1 VGAGE
6 TAAAAGRAAGGG
18 RGAAAGAPA
27 GRGAAGGGAAAGAP
41 AGRGAAGAGAPA
53 GAQAGRGGGGGG
65 GINCMIIEPD
75 SPLLT
80 DRARA
85 FQKAFD
91 EIAAPKYDC
100 APMSVPHL
108 YTDPYAFQIEQQ
120 KDRVILRY
128 EKDDVVRTVWL
139 EGFGHKRPALNQ
151 FFIHGYSTGR
161 YEGDT
166 LVVETTRFTFDPMG
180 LNSDF
185 KMPTSSQ
192 KKVTERFRLAGDA
205 LEFEVMTE
213 DTFFLKKPWVYRVRS
228 AREKNE
234 LSLPWDCDLEAA
246 RQSLTLL
253 TTDYPNDPPVVRLP
267 ESK

>member
-1 VGAGE
+1 MHKFVRSTVILLAPIVM
-6 TAAAAGRAAGGG
+6 AAGVLAEPQAPTSSIPDLNGVWGWGRCVEGGT
-18 RGAAAGAPA
+18 
-27 GRGAAGGGAAAGAP
+27 
-41 AGRGAAGAGAPA
+41 
-53 GAQAGRGGGGGG
+53 
-65 GINCMIIEPD
+65 GINCMIIEAD

-91 EIAAPKYDC
+91 EIAQPKYDC

-108 YTDPYAFQIEQQ
+108 YTDPYAYEIEQQ

-139 EGFGHKRPALNQ
+139 EGHGHKRPALNQ

-161 YEGDT
+161 YDGDT

-192 KKVTERFRLAGDA
+192 KRVTERFRRDGDGML
-205 LEFEVMTE
+205 LEVTTE
-213 DTFFLKKPWVYRVRS
+213 DIFFLRKPWTYRIRS
-228 AREKNE
+228 PRVEGE
-234 LSLPWDCDLEAA
+234 LSLPWDCDLTAA
-246 RQSLTLL
+246 RQSLTLI

-267 ESK
+267 EPEQ

>member
-1 VGAGE
+1 MYTSFRWTVTLLAPLVMVVGLAAQSPSSAVPGLNGVWGWGRCVGAAE
-6 TAAAAGRAAGGG
+6 GR
-18 RGAAAGAPA
+18 
-27 GRGAAGGGAAAGAP
+27 GGGAAG
-41 AGRGAAGAGAPA
+41 
-53 GAQAGRGGGGGG
+53 GRGGGGGG

-108 YTDPYAFQIEQQ
+108 YTDPYAFKIEQQ
-120 KDRVILRY
+120 KDRVILSY

-139 EGFGHKRPALNQ
+139 EGHGHKRPPLNQ
-151 FFIHGYSTGR
+151 FFVHGYATGR

-192 KKVTERFRLAGDA
+192 KRVTERFRRDGDA
-205 LEFEVMTE
+205 LEFEVTTE
-213 DTFFLKKPWVYRVRS
+213 DAFFLRKPWVYRVRS
-228 AREKNE
+228 ARVEGE

-253 TTDYPNDPPVVRLP
+253 STDYPSDPPVVRLP
-267 ESK
+267 EPEP

>member
-1 VGAGE
+1 MVNRISVPWCVILLVPVVVLVAGPWVFSQSP
-6 TAAAAGRAAGGG
+6 AGGIPNLSGVWGWG
-18 RGAAAGAPA
+18 RCLEGP
-27 GRGAAGGGAAAGAP
+27 
-41 AGRGAAGAGAPA
+41 
-53 GAQAGRGGGGGG
+53 
-65 GINCMIIEPD
+65 GISCMIIEPD
-75 SPLLT
+75 DPKLT

-108 YTDPYAFQIEQQ
+108 YTDPYAFRIEQL
-120 KDRVILRY
+120 KDRVILSY

-139 EGFGHKRPALNQ
+139 EGNGHQRPRLNQ
-151 FFIHGYSTGR
+151 FFVHGYSTGR

-192 KKVTERFRLAGDA
+192 KRVTERFRRDGAA
-205 LEFEVMTE
+205 LQLEVMTE
-213 DTFFLKKPWVYRVRS
+213 DTFFLSSPWVYRVRS
-228 AREKNE
+228 QPVQEE
-234 LSLPWDCDLEAA
+234 LSLPWDCALTAA
-246 RQSLTLL
+246 RQSLSLIN
-253 TTDYPNDPPVVRLP
+253 TDYPNDPPVVRIP
-267 ESK
+267 EPK

>member
-1 VGAGE
+1 MVNRISVPWCVILLVPVVVLVAGPWVFSQSP
-6 TAAAAGRAAGGG
+6 AGGIPNLSGVWGWG
-18 RGAAAGAPA
+18 RCLEGP
-27 GRGAAGGGAAAGAP
+27 
-41 AGRGAAGAGAPA
+41 
-53 GAQAGRGGGGGG
+53 
-65 GINCMIIEPD
+65 GISCMIIEPD
-75 SPLLT
+75 DPKLT

-108 YTDPYAFQIEQQ
+108 YTDPYAFRIEQL
-120 KDRVILRY
+120 KDRVILSY

-139 EGFGHKRPALNQ
+139 EGNGHQRPRLNQ
-151 FFIHGYSTGR
+151 FFVHGYSTGR

-192 KKVTERFRLAGDA
+192 KRVTERFRRDGAA
-205 LEFEVMTE
+205 LQHQVMTE
-213 DTFFLKKPWVYRVRS
+213 DTFFLSSPWVYRVRS
-228 AREKNE
+228 QPVQEE
-234 LSLPWDCDLEAA
+234 LSLPWDCDLTAA
-246 RQSLTLL
+246 RQSLSLIN
-253 TTDYPNDPPVVRLP
+253 TDYPNDPPVVRIP
-267 ESK
+267 EPK